1 MLGSI
6 LDFIDIFF
14 NSNFVAVV
22 VGGFLA
28 GYFGFKQYKK
38 QKNLES
44 IDKKYFENFEEL
56 IRYLGEIREKLEHNY
71 STCLM
76 IARYFRDLKENDF
89 IVWLEKESSYEFSL
103 FSSKM
108 PASFF
113 VVNYLLNDNKF
124 KLDIEKLFA
133 KFQFVND
140 YFVSDFIFC
149 VKRFDKAKKND
160 STLTK
165 SDYYEKLV
173 DEANKNNQESIVI
186 YYAIGYLE
194 KILLEIRKMNI
205 DNFDKIENVKNSKK
219 IKNILL
225 EFNEKLET
233 LEMQESSNKHKQ
245 TVKY

>member
-1 MLGSI
+1 MFGFI

-14 NSNFVAVV
+14 NSTFVAVIA
-22 VGGFLA
+22 GGFLA

-56 IRYLGEIREKLEHNY
+56 IRYLGKIREKLEHNY

-89 IVWLEKESSYEFSL
+89 IVWLEKESSYKFSL
-103 FSSKM
+103 VSSKM

-124 KLDIEKLFA
+124 KLNLENLFA

-149 VKRFDKAKKND
+149 VKRFDKAKQND
-160 STLTK
+160 ATLTK
-165 SDYYEKLV
+165 SNYYKKLV
-173 DEANKNNQESIVI
+173 DEANKKNQESIMI
-186 YYAIGYLE
+186 YYVIGYLE

-205 DNFDKIENVKNSKK
+205 DKFDDVEVIKNSKK

-225 EFNEKLET
+225 EFNEKIET
-233 LEMQESSNKHKQ
+233 LEKQENSNKYK
-245 TVKY
+245 